1 MFPEL
6 IGQIGV
12 ENQTSQ
18 MMTSLVAVAGYSM
31 IGPGA
36 PELSLSTQSSV
47 LRAVLPWL
55 SHPSSFVRA
64 ATQLLA
70 HHLLPTQLAMMDG
83 AGVSGASSVVRG
95 GAGGEKHD
103 GQAAGNAEAESVA
116 VEASDAVRDMEYLG
130 IVWQYLER
138 NRDCIKLRNKQR
150 KLFTCLDP
158 SAEATVERMLIHS
171 NELKE
176 IAPQSLVEL
185 VQENMQ
191 VRRGDWCS

>member
-1 MFPEL
+1 MLPKL

-18 MMTSLVAVAGYSM
+18 MMTSLVAVAGYSV

-36 PELSLSTQSSV
+36 PELSLSTQAAV

-70 HHLLPTQLAMMDG
+70 HHLLPAQLAMVG
-83 AGVSGASSVVRG
+83 GGGASSVAEG
-95 GAGGEKHD
+95 GGGEGQD
-103 GQAAGNAEAESVA
+103 GEH
-116 VEASDAVRDMEYLG
+116 EASDAVRDTEYLG

-158 SAEATVERMLIHS
+158 SVEATVERMLVHS